1 MAVRGLRGTRLR
13 RAARGRPGF
22 VALVLALGVAAALL
36 ATWPAVRGLGD
47 GYLARPS
54 AGYGQTAA
62 GDHLQLGWALWLPGH
77 QLGNAAAPWLDP
89 YSFQPESDR
98 ALNLQGWLFGL
109 LYWPLHALLGAV
121 AAYNVF
127 VLLTFVAAGGLT
139 TWWLRELGLPRGAAL
154 VGGLAFALAPYRV
167 AQSTGHLLG
176 PISLLLPLCLLLV
189 ERHRRIAAALVLA
202 ALPLSGQTHL
212 ALGAIPLVVAYAWV
226 KEPSNRLLL
235 GLLRAGALALP
246 AVLAGLA
253 VQRFVIEGSIA
264 GGGRSLKSV
273 DRYSASWS
281 DLVDRTLDTGIER
294 FVFLGWLLPLVALVG
309 FATLWRSRSQRSLA
323 VVLGLAAVV
332 PIVLALGTTTPLY
345 EPLWHVFPPL
355 HYPRVPE
362 RLMPIACLALAA
374 LAAFAVARVRWA
386 PIVAVVLV
394 AVALDLRGPVFA
406 AVEADESNGAYA
418 AMKEDGRLFELPVF
432 RPDAHYGSVY
442 LAYAMQSPRE
452 RPQGYSTVGPTEAD
466 LLARRLRPLS
476 CGRGEIPAAISF
488 VAVHRGLYRQSGYFG
503 PDCPQRAEAALRQAG
518 WRLLERDGAIAVYA
532 RP

>member
-1 MAVRGLRGTRLR
+1 MAVRGLRGARLR
-13 RAARGRPGF
+13 RLARGRPGF
-22 VALVLALGVAAALL
+22 VALTLALGLAAALL

-54 AGYGQTAA
+54 AGFGQTAA

-77 QLGNAAAPWLDP
+77 QLGNASAPWLDP
-89 YSFQPESDR
+89 YSFQPEADP

-109 LYWPLHALLGAV
+109 VYWPLHALFGAP
-121 AAYNVF
+121 AAYNGF
-127 VLLTFVAAGGLT
+127 LLLTFVTAGALT

-176 PISLLLPLCLLLV
+176 PISLLLPLCLLLA
-189 ERHRRIAAALVLA
+189 ERHRRVAAALVLA

-212 ALGAIPLVVAYAWV
+212 ALGAIPLVVAYAWLR
-226 KEPSNRLLL
+226 EPSTRLLNA
-235 GLLRAGALALP
+235 LRRAALLALP

-281 DLVDRTLDTGIER
+281 DLVDRTLDGGVER
-294 FVFLGWLLPLVALVG
+294 FVFLGWLLPILALVG
-309 FATLWRSRSQRSLA
+309 FLSIWRRERSLA
-323 VVLGLAAVV
+323 VVLGLAAVI

-345 EPLWHVFPPL
+345 KPLWHVFPPL

-374 LAAFAVARVRWA
+374 LAAFAVARIRWA

-394 AVALDLRGPVFA
+394 ALAVDLRVPVFA
-406 AVEADESNGAYA
+406 AVEADESNRAYA
-418 AMKEDGRLFELPVF
+418 AMQTEGRLFELPVF
-432 RPDAHYGSVY
+432 RPDTHYGSVY

-476 CGRGEIPAAISF
+476 CGRGEIPAAIAF
-488 VAVHRGLYRQSGYFG
+488 VAVHRGVYDQSGYFG
-503 PDCPQRAEAALRQAG
+503 AGCGERAEAALRAAG
-518 WRLLERDGAIAVYA
+518 WRLLERDGAVAVYA
-532 RP
+532 RR